1 MGRLTKLTLEVVGWG
16 PRVGGKAI
24 NKEHG
29 TAMGGSNLRSG
40 FGREGGR

>member
-1 MGRLTKLTLEVVGWG
+1 M
-16 PRVGGKAI
+16 GGKAI

-40 FGREGGR
+40 FGRAVARERGREEDM